1 MSKPK
6 EIWWGYVKAVIRKY
20 PERTQMLEDLRSV
33 TLTANL
39 SGMPCGGNASR
50 STENVALRSLPEN
63 EQREYDAVR
72 CAIMQTMQL
81 GTSDA
86 RMRIVELVFWEGGY
100 NLTSAARKTG
110 YSYDTAQNYHKD
122 FIWLVAK
129 NLGLCKNVPT
139 RAKKV

>member
-20 PERTQMLEDLRSV
+20 PERAEALKELHSV
-33 TLTANL
+33 AITANL
-39 SGMPCGGNASR
+39 SGMPGGGNAAR

-72 CAIMQTMQL
+72 CAIMQTMRL
-81 GTSDA
+81 GTGSA
-86 RMRIVELVFWEGGY
+86 RMEIVALVFWAGGY

-110 YSYDTAQNYHKD
+110 YSYDTVQDYHKD